1 MISVISLAVV
11 IYLAKPGQLYQA
23 LRAANFQLVLAA
35 LGIMVIWLGVRA
47 MAWRVLL
54 QEKATYSHV
63 FFAVNE
69 GYLLNNIL
77 PFRLGEVARS
87 FLLSLKA
94 GLSFWEVFST
104 VLIERALD
112 LGIAAALL
120 LITLPFVVGG
130 VWARQAALVAGAVV
144 LAGIVTLYLLARNRV
159 WALNLFHKLA
169 TRWPRL
175 QQTVGQSLE
184 AFLNGLAVL
193 TDGKRFLGATSL
205 MLLDWLIALIQ
216 YYVLILAFLP
226 NAPFLWAAFT
236 LGVAALGVAAPSS
249 PGSLGVYELAIVGAL
264 ALFGIDAAPALAMA
278 LTAHLSQYLLVGVFG
293 SIGLARD
300 GESLIGLYSRVRGIT
315 QQNTAE

>member
-1 MISVISLAVV
+1 M

-23 LRAANFQLVLAA
+23 LRAANYQLVLAA
-35 LGIMVIWLGVRA
+35 LGIAVVWLAVRS

-54 QEKATYSHV
+54 QEKATFSQV

-112 LGIAAALL
+112 LGMAAALL
-120 LITLPFVVGG
+120 LISLPFVVGG
-130 VWARQAALVAGAVV
+130 VWARQAALIAAGMVV
-144 LAGIVTLYLLARNRV
+144 LGIAVLYLLARNRT
-159 WALNLFHKLA
+159 WALKQFHRFSA
-169 TRWPRL
+169 RWPRL
-175 QQTVGQSLE
+175 QQIAGHSLE
-184 AFLNGLAVL
+184 AFFTGLAVL
-193 TDGKRFLGATSL
+193 TNGKRFLGATGL
-205 MLLDWLIALIQ
+205 MLLDWLIALAQ
-216 YYVLILAFLP
+216 YYVIILAFIP
-226 NAPFLWAAFT
+226 EAPLLWAAFT
-236 LGVAALGVAAPSS
+236 LGIAALGVAAPSS

-264 ALFGIDAAPALAMA
+264 AVFGIDAASALALA

-300 GESLIGLYSRVRGIT
+300 GESLISLYSRVRGIT
-315 QQNTAE
+315 EQKPAE

>member
-1 MISVISLAVV
+1 V

-23 LRAANFQLVLAA
+23 LRAANYQLVLAA
-35 LGIMVIWLGVRA
+35 LGIAVVWLAVRS

-54 QEKATYSHV
+54 QEKATFSQV

-112 LGIAAALL
+112 LGMAAALL
-120 LITLPFVVGG
+120 LISLPFVVGG
-130 VWARQAALVAGAVV
+130 VWARQAALIAAGMVV
-144 LAGIVTLYLLARNRV
+144 LGIAVLYLLARNRT
-159 WALNLFHKLA
+159 WALNQFHRFSA
-169 TRWPRL
+169 RWPRL
-175 QQTVGQSLE
+175 QQIAGHSLE
-184 AFLNGLAVL
+184 AFFTGLAVL
-193 TDGKRFLGATSL
+193 TNGKRFLGATGL
-205 MLLDWLIALIQ
+205 MLLDWLIALAQ
-216 YYVLILAFLP
+216 YYVIILAFIP
-226 NAPFLWAAFT
+226 EAPLLWAAFT
-236 LGVAALGVAAPSS
+236 LGIAALGVAAPSS

-264 ALFGIDAAPALAMA
+264 AVFGIDAASALALA

-300 GESLIGLYSRVRGIT
+300 GESLISLYSRVRGIT
-315 QQNTAE
+315 EQKPAE